1 MNLINSLYV
10 SSQIPLIVLL
20 ISLTIAIMTVNTF
33 RYGEILIPTIIFAIL
48 MVANI
53 GALYYS
59 YHTRN
64 TLLNQPVSKNFVV
77 KKQKDYLSLKSKNS
91 HFESAI
97 VKIVDEDNE
106 KYTVEYEGDLRTV
119 DK

>member
-53 GALYYS
+53 GAKF
-59 YHTRN
+59 N
-64 TLLNQPVSKNFVV
+64 IV
-77 KKQKDYLSLKSKNS
+77 KKDDKLTLKSKTEYYKS
-91 HFESAI
+91 I
-97 VKIVDEDNE
+97 TVRILNE
-106 KYTVEYEGDLRTV
+106 TKNAYVVEYHGKLQYI

>member
-10 SSQIPLIVLL
+10 SSYIPLIVVI

-48 MVANI
+48 IIANI
-53 GALYYS
+53 GALVYD
-59 YHTRN
+59 HTTRN
-64 TLLNQPVSKNFVV
+64 ELLNQPVSQNFVV

-97 VKIVDEDNE
+97 VKIVDEDRD
-106 KYTVEYEGDLRTV
+106 KYTVEYKGDLKTV

>member
-10 SSQIPLIVLL
+10 SSYIPLIVVI

-33 RYGEILIPTIIFAIL
+33 RYGEILIPTIIFVIL
-48 MVANI
+48 IIVNI
-53 GALYYS
+53 GALYYN
-59 YHTRN
+59 YHTEN
-64 TLLNQPVSKNFVV
+64 TLLNQPVKQNFVV

-106 KYTVEYEGDLRTV
+106 KYIVEYEGELRTV

>member
-10 SSQIPLIVLL
+10 STQIPLIVLL
-20 ISLTIAIMTVNTF
+20 VSLTIAIMTVNTF

-48 MVANI
+48 IVVNI
-53 GALYYS
+53 GALYYG
-59 YHTRN
+59 YHTEN
-64 TLLNQPVSKNFVV
+64 TLLNQPVSQNFVV

-91 HFESAI
+91 HFDSAI
-97 VKIVDEDNE
+97 VKIVDEDND
-106 KYTVEYEGDLRTV
+106 KYIVEYKGELKTV

>member
-33 RYGEILIPTIIFAIL
+33 RYGEIL

-64 TLLNQPVSKNFVV
+64 TLLNQPVSQNFVV